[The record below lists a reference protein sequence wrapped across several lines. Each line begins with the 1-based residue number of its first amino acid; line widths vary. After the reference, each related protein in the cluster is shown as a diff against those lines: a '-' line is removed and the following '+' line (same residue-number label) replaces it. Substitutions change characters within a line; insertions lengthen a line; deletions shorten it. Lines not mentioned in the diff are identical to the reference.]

1 MLHAWPFG
9 LTYFKLPD
17 PRFSFMI
24 YVEYLAVEA
33 LETANQS
40 NTIQHVVRS
49 TAARLGGKLFLRL
62 VLALLYP
69 RS

>member
-1 MLHAWPFG
+1 
-9 LTYFKLPD
+9 
-17 PRFSFMI
+17 MI